1 MDTVQY
7 VLSGYLPYVLFRLP
21 SKHALQAAL
30 LTCYS
35 GFLPYVLFRLPVL
48 PAVQA
53 IPITYLLFR
62 LSLHPTCCAGYL
74 PYVLFSTGGV
84 VLALTLAGSAACFMQ
99 HVKVMSGSA

>member
-35 GFLPYVLFRLPVL
+35 GFLPYVLFRLPAL

-53 IPITYLLFR
+53 IPT
-62 LSLHPTCCAGYL
+62 
-74 PYVLFSTGGV
+74 PYVLCRLPALRAVLYWRGG
-84 VLALTLAGSAACFMQ
+84 AGPDPGRQRCLLHAACQ
-99 HVKVMSGSA
+99 SHVRVSITFIYSNRV